1 MRALL
6 SIPTV
11 SRGFAALTPA
21 AVAAGRAFAD
31 AAACAVSAQL
41 GLPCAVAGR
50 PLAAVPAPS
59 VGGVRLAIAL
69 EGCAATATLELDA
82 AFGTAVLAHVAGAR
96 EASAHGL
103 GALPVERSLLE
114 LLALVALEGAAGT
127 PVDALTP
134 RLVVEGG
141 TGAGSCDAGALAVA
155 LELSV
160 GERRYRGRLLV
171 AAEAVR
177 ALTALPAIASGAAA
191 LRLDASL
198 RGGEASIT
206 LDELANLGPG
216 DVVCADDLVAALVLP
231 GGLTL
236 RGRLEDTVFHVEEI
250 RMTETQAAYPIT
262 VAVELGRA
270 TITFGELAAL
280 APGVA
285 LPLDLRRDGHV
296 VLRAGERALARGQL
310 VDVEGAL
317 GIRILQ
323 LGDAP

>member
-1 MRALL
+1 MHGVLA
-6 SIPTV
+6 IPTI
-11 SRGFAALTPA
+11 SRGHAALTPA
-21 AVAAGRAFAD
+21 AVSAGRAFGD
-31 AAACAVSAQL
+31 AAARAVSAQL
-41 GLPCAVAGR
+41 GLPCAIEGR
-50 PLAAVPAPS
+50 PLAAVPARA
-59 VGGVRLAIAL
+59 VGAVRLAIAL
-69 EGCAATATLELDA
+69 EACAATAVLELDA
-82 AFGTAVLAHVAGAR
+82 AFGSAVLSHLAGALD
-96 EASAHGL
+96 ASAHGL

-114 LLALVALEGAAGT
+114 LLALVALDGAAGT
-127 PVDALTP
+127 AVDTLVP
-134 RLVVEGG
+134 RLVLEG
-141 TGAGSCDAGALAVA
+141 TATDPLDAGALAIA
-155 LELSV
+155 LEVSL

-171 AAEAVR
+171 ATDGVR
-177 ALTALPAIASGAAA
+177 ALAALPEVAPEAAA
-191 LRLDASL
+191 LRIDASL

-206 LDELANLGPG
+206 LDELSSLGPG
-216 DVVCADDLVAALVLP
+216 DVVFADDLEPSLVLP
-231 GGLTL
+231 GGLTV
-236 RGRLEDTVFHVEEI
+236 RGRLEHDLLHVEEI

-310 VDVEGAL
+310 VDVDGAL

>member
-1 MRALL
+1 MHGLL
-6 SIPTV
+6 AIPTV

-21 AVAAGRAFAD
+21 AVAAARAFAD
-31 AAACAVSAQL
+31 AAARAVSAQL
-41 GLPCAVAGR
+41 GLPCTIAGR
-50 PLAAVPAPS
+50 PLPAVPARA
-59 VGGVRLAIAL
+59 VGAVRLAIAL
-69 EGCAATATLELDA
+69 EASAATALLELDA
-82 AFGTAVLAHVAGAR
+82 AFGSAVLSHVAGAR
-96 EASAHGL
+96 DASAHGL

-114 LLALVALEGAAGT
+114 LLALVALDGAAGT
-127 PVDALTP
+127 RVDALLP
-134 RLVVEGG
+134 RLVVEG
-141 TGAGSCDAGALAVA
+141 TTAAGPADASALAVG
-155 LELSV
+155 LELSLA
-160 GERRYRGRLLV
+160 ERRYRGRLLLD
-171 AAEAVR
+171 AAAVR
-177 ALTALPAIASGAAA
+177 ALASPPEVAPEAAA
-191 LRLDASL
+191 LLIDASL

-206 LDELANLGPG
+206 LDELSSLGPG
-216 DVVCADDLVAALVLP
+216 DVVFADALEAALVLP
-231 GGLTL
+231 GGLSV
-236 RGRLEDTVFHVEEI
+236 RGWLEDALFHVEEI

-310 VDVEGAL
+310 VEVDGAL